1 VSLLALAVSG
11 RGLVDPEQ
19 PVVYADDE
27 AFLRGRG
34 AFETLRIYGGRPFEL
49 RQHLGRLAE
58 SAARLGLPPPELQEI
73 ESLVAAAIEEAAAD
87 EAMLRLYAT
96 PGRADGGGPFAIVL
110 VAQLPSDLDELR
122 GRGLRTISVEFRPA
136 ELIGGIKS
144 TSYALNMMA
153 VDQAKARGA
162 DDAVFLAEDGTV
174 LEATTS
180 NLFWRRGKTLYTSS
194 LDLGILAG
202 VTRAVLIETAPA
214 LGFEVEEG
222 IFPVSELAAAE
233 EAFTSSSVR
242 EVMSVVALD
251 DLPIGGGHP
260 GPAARELQE
269 ALREL
274 ACR

>member
-1 VSLLALAVSG
+1 MSLLALAVSG

-49 RQHLGRLAE
+49 RQHLGRLSE
-58 SAARLGLPPPELQEI
+58 SAGRLGLPPPELQEI
-73 ESLVAAAIEEAAAD
+73 ESLVSAAIEEAAAE
-87 EAMLRLYAT
+87 EAVLRLYAT